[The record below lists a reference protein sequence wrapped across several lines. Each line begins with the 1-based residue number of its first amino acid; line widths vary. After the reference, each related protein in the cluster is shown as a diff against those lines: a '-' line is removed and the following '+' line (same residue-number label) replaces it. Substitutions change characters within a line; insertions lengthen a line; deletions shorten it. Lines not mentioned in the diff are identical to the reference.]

1 LVVFVV
7 TDGQM
12 SQARELFN
20 QGKMLSIRGLYPEAI
35 EAYKE
40 ALGIYP
46 GHTQARTNLKF
57 TRYLSGIEIAED
69 RIRNVARFGKLPK
82 ST

>member
-1 LVVFVV
+1 MVVFVV

-12 SQARELFN
+12 RQVQELFN
-20 QGKMLSIRGLYPEAI
+20 RGRMLSIKGAYQEAI

-40 ALGIYP
+40 ALEIYP

-57 TRYLSGIEIAED
+57 TRYL
-69 RIRNVARFGKLPK
+69 
-82 ST
+82 T

>member
-1 LVVFVV
+1 MVAFVV

-20 QGKMLSIRGLYPEAI
+20 QGKMFSIRGLYREAI

-40 ALGIYP
+40 ALEIYP

-57 TRYLSGIEIAED
+57 TRYLSGIEIAEG